1 MPEITGLTVALTAFA
16 VGLAAL
22 IVLQAADLRHRR

>member
-1 MPEITGLTVALTAFA
+1 MPEITGLTVALTALA

-22 IVLQAADLRHRR
+22 IVLRAADLRHRR